1 MTTNTIMERAADAR
15 RVAIASGVG
24 TTIEW
29 YDFFIYGT
37 AAAVV
42 FGPQFFPRV
51 SALAGTLAAFATF
64 AIGFVARPLGGIVM
78 GHFGDRVGRKAA
90 LVWCLVLMGVSTFA
104 IGLLPNYARLGV
116 WAPAGLGPAAADHPA
131 VAGDDAADRRV
142 GPHIAEPAARQRQRG
157 AHRLEVHRFLLSRQ
171 LRGFL

>member
-1 MTTNTIMERAADAR
+1 MAIQYEWRFNTNHSTSPRRILRVDETNARDRNLSRLHSFFAERFHTATSVMIQAMTPTDDRVADAK
-15 RVAIASGVG
+15 RVAIASAVG

-42 FGPQFFPRV
+42 FAPQFFPQA

-78 GHFGDRVGRKAA
+78 GHFGDRLGRKAA
-90 LVWCLVLMGVSTFA
+90 LVWCLVLMGLSTFA
-104 IGLLPNYARLGV
+104 IGLLPRRCSAQ
-116 WAPAGLGPAAADHPA
+116 PEIPGP
-131 VAGDDAADRRV
+131 
-142 GPHIAEPAARQRQRG
+142 
-157 AHRLEVHRFLLSRQ
+157 
-171 LRGFL
+171 